1 MTTDNQQ
8 LLRLAHILKISTVI
22 FFQLILIS
30 SPLRACQ
37 KVPLLPPELQE
48 VPFAEDA
55 HIVQNSKIL
64 NIKGVSC
71 AFNAS
76 IAQKDDG
83 YIIVFREDI
92 KPLNS
97 TRIEIR
103 TGYAYFDKNFQQI
116 SDTFYYAI
124 PHQAAHDV
132 RIFYHNNRL
141 NLIYTHLIL
150 GDTPLAQW
158 NPYTTLMR
166 PALATINED
175 GSIASTTELNYGSV
189 LREKNWTPFEFKD
202 GIGLSHL
209 YLVYAFNPI
218 EIICVDESGTI
229 TPIVKQTLK
238 SEQLA
243 NLWENRW
250 GQIRGGTQALSVD
263 NEYLTFF
270 HSCFLLSNKRK
281 CYIFGALTFE
291 NQFPFRITKIS
302 PYPIITRDFYTT
314 IDCECMAHKLV
325 KENVMFPC
333 GVVQEQ
339 KDGRDVFYITSGEN
353 DHAIRLITVDKEYLM
368 QSMVTV
374 TRGIS

>member
-103 TGYAYFDKNFQQI
+103 TGYAYFDKNFQQ
-116 SDTFYYAI
+116 
-124 PHQAAHDV
+124 
-132 RIFYHNNRL
+132 
-141 NLIYTHLIL
+141 
-150 GDTPLAQW
+150 
-158 NPYTTLMR
+158 
-166 PALATINED
+166 
-175 GSIASTTELNYGSV
+175 
-189 LREKNWTPFEFKD
+189 EKNLPLNKFCHFNFQNCSDRDMACCCKD
-202 GIGLSHL
+202 KA
-209 YLVYAFNPI
+209 V
-218 EIICVDESGTI
+218 
-229 TPIVKQTLK
+229 
-238 SEQLA
+238 
-243 NLWENRW
+243 
-250 GQIRGGTQALSVD
+250 QI
-263 NEYLTFF
+263 
-270 HSCFLLSNKRK
+270 
-281 CYIFGALTFE
+281 
-291 NQFPFRITKIS
+291 
-302 PYPIITRDFYTT
+302 
-314 IDCECMAHKLV
+314 
-325 KENVMFPC
+325 
-333 GVVQEQ
+333 
-339 KDGRDVFYITSGEN
+339 
-353 DHAIRLITVDKEYLM
+353 
-368 QSMVTV
+368 
-374 TRGIS
+374 